1 MVRYATRRTPKYG
14 AGAVKGYRY
23 KRATTTK
30 RYTKPRTTMRA
41 PAVPSYGR
49 RNYAPVRQVTSVV
62 PTTTITRMPRVEVKQ
77 AKFEAG
83 PELRTL
89 ANVNSYPR
97 NIVYAGTSADC
108 VAAIAGELAR
118 LTPHINTKAAGP
130 LTGDQEY
137 VYDISEIDQGP
148 AVHERVGNSI
158 ICHTISVQ
166 VQINSFGRGMPL
178 DMNGGVATRDN
189 AVVLSALHNLHVGA
203 IPVTWTLALFV
214 QNQVPT
220 DFERPTLT
228 DLWAAMFETPS
239 AGGSVEEHLFG
250 AIERYRA
257 KAFGTLVFRKD
268 IVCDGSKSIRKT
280 FNIRKKIELK
290 YSGTDGIHGTEN
302 RLLWVQ
308 FPSANIA
315 TGGTLF
321 TTPYGVDAAN
331 GWVSQAITP
340 LTQCH
345 STVRTYFTDA

>member
-83 PELRTL
+83 THLRTI
-89 ANVNSYPR
+89 ANVAGYPR
-97 NIVYAGTSADC
+97 NVVYADTSALC
-108 VAAIAGELAR
+108 TAAVALEVAKM
-118 LTPHINTKAAGP
+118 TPHILTKAAGP
-130 LTGDQEY
+130 ITGNQDY
-137 VYDISEIDQGP
+137 VYNVSEIDQGP
-148 AVHERVGNSI
+148 AVSERVGNSV
-158 ICHTISVQ
+158 ICHTVSVQ
-166 VQINSFGRGMPL
+166 VQINSFGRGNPL
-178 DMNGGVATRDN
+178 DMNGGVVEATG
-189 AVVLSALHNLHVGA
+189 AAELSGMHNRHIGA

-220 DFERPTLT
+220 DFERPTLA
-228 DLWAAMFETPS
+228 DIWAAMFETPS

-250 AIERYRA
+250 AIERYRS

-290 YSGTDGIHGTEN
+290 YSSNEGVHGTEN

-308 FPSANIA
+308 FPSTNLC
-315 TGGTLF
+315 TGGSLF
-321 TTPYGVDAAN
+321 TAPHGADGVN